1 MKYLPLFKVWLAP
14 LPSLYSENSLM
25 PPDQSPPLHYMEM
38 IPFLSPH
45 SPIATCPFHYPL
57 PKYSLS
63 LPFLCLSSSSH
74 GLVSPLFLV
83 HCSPRVGLH
92 QHHLCAYFIFLL

>member
-38 IPFLSPH
+38 IPSLNILSHSYAFPPPH
-45 SPIATCPFHYPL
+45 MDLLAHFSWCIVLLVLGYTSTISVL
-57 PKYSLS
+57 ISYSFCDEVVL
-63 LPFLCLSSSSH
+63 
-74 GLVSPLFLV
+74 
-83 HCSPRVGLH
+83 
-92 QHHLCAYFIFLL
+92 